1 MKRAFVTVSALA
13 FLLFAPVLAGINARM
28 LRQPDVSQT
37 QIAFV
42 YAGDIWLAPKTGGTA
57 VRLSSPAGE
66 ESFPKFSPDGSSLAY
81 SANYDGNVDIYV
93 VSVSGGLPKRV
104 THHPMSDRVLDWYP
118 DGKSLLFASP
128 MMAGRDRFNQLFKV
142 SREGGLPE
150 KLPVPYGE
158 FGSISPDGK
167 TLAFMP
173 ESQDFRT
180 WKRYRGGWAPDIWL
194 FDLQNLAARNITN
207 SPAGDAHPMW
217 SGKTIYFM
225 SDRGPELRNNLWAYE
240 PDSQKLHQVTQFAD
254 FDVRFPSIGPSEI
267 VFEGGGRLYLLDL
280 KKQKPQEVSIDV
292 VTDEASLKPRAEK
305 VVQLIQNLFISPTG
319 KRVAFEARGDIFTVP
334 AEHGPVINVTASS
347 GVAERY
353 PSWSPDGKW
362 LAYWSDRSGE
372 YELVVRPADGSGSE
386 QSLTT
391 LGPGF
396 RYGLYWS
403 PDSKKIAFV
412 DQAMRLW
419 IADRESKETK
429 QIDKAG
435 SLFHGSLQGF
445 RFSWSPDSRWLA
457 YDRDQDEL
465 GNRTTIFMY
474 DTQKGEKHKVT
485 SSYYDD
491 SSPVFDPEGKYLYY
505 LSNRSLRPVYGSF
518 DATFVYPNAMQIVA
532 VSLRSDVP
540 SPIAPQNDEETGK
553 EEKKKDEKKP
563 DDKKVEDTKDQ
574 PDAKPADAAKDA
586 AKDDEKKQAP
596 KPVEIEF
603 DGFEMRAVVLP
614 PEAGVYSGLLA
625 AEGKVLFVRRPRNGS
640 APSQKSTLCYFDLK
654 DRKEEVVIEEIDGY
668 QLSADKK
675 KIVVR
680 QSDSYGIIDLKPKQ
694 KIEKKLR
701 IAEMETVVDPRAEW
715 QQVFTDAWRFTR
727 DYFYDPNMHGVN
739 WNAIK
744 EQYGKLIEESVTRW
758 DVNFVLGE
766 MIAELNA
773 SHTYRGGGDEQRA
786 PERRAGLLGV
796 DWAFED
802 GAYRI
807 KHIVRG
813 AAWDI
818 EVRSPLAQP
827 GLGVKEGD
835 YVLAVNGLPLAASL
849 DPWAAL
855 EGLAEKTVVLTV
867 NSKPTAEGAK
877 KVLLKTLS
885 SEGELRQLEWI
896 ETSRK
901 RVEEATGGRVGYIY
915 VPSTGIDGQNELV
928 RQFAAQFDKEGLI
941 IDERFN
947 SGGQIPDRFVEL
959 LNRDPLSYWA
969 VRDGKDWQ
977 WPPSGNFGPKV
988 MLINGWSGSGGDC
1001 FPYFFRKAGLGP
1013 LIGTRTWGGLIGLS
1027 GSPSLVDGGMVT
1039 VPTFRM
1045 YSTDGGWF
1053 AEGHGVD
1060 PDIPVI
1066 NDPGEM
1072 AKGRDPQL
1080 ERAIQEVQ
1088 RLLKAKPFTPPKRP
1102 SYEDRSGRQ
1111 RPTD

>member
-1 MKRAFVTVSALA
+1 
-13 FLLFAPVLAGINARM
+13 
-28 LRQPDVSQT
+28 
-37 QIAFV
+37 V
-42 YAGDIWLAPKTGGTA
+42 YAGDIWLVPKTGGTA

-180 WKRYRGGWAPDIWL
+180 WKRYRGGWSPDIWL
-194 FDLQNLAARNITN
+194 FDLQSLAARNMTN

-240 PDSQKLHQVTQFAD
+240 PDSQKLRQVTQFAD

-267 VFEGGGRLYLLDL
+267 VFEAGGRLYLLDL
-280 KKQKPQEVSIDV
+280 KKQQPQEVNIDV
-292 VTDEASLKPRAEK
+292 VTDEASLKPRAGK

-334 AEHGPVINVTASS
+334 AEHGPVINLTASS

-391 LGPGF
+391 LGAGF
-396 RYGLYWS
+396 RYALYWS
-403 PDSKKIAFV
+403 PDSKKMAFV

-435 SLFHGSLQGF
+435 ALFHGSLQGF

-465 GNRTTIFMY
+465 GNRTTIFVY
-474 DTQKGEKHKVT
+474 DTQKSEKHKVT

-505 LSNRSLRPVYGSF
+505 LSNRSLRPVYGLF
-518 DATFVYPNAMQIVA
+518 DSTFVYPNATQIVA

-553 EEKKKDEKKP
+553 EEKKP
-563 DDKKVEDTKDQ
+563 DDKKVEDKKDEA
-574 PDAKPADAAKDA
+574 DAKPADAAKD
-586 AKDDEKKQAP
+586 DEKKKAA

-640 APSQKSTLCYFDLK
+640 TPREKSTLCYFDLK

-701 IAEMETVVDPRAEW
+701 TAEMETVVDPRAEW

-739 WNAIK
+739 WNAVK

-758 DVNFVLGE
+758 DINFVLGE

-773 SHTYRGGGDEQRA
+773 SHTYRGGGDEERG

-796 DWAFED
+796 DWSFED

-818 EVRSPLAQP
+818 EVRSPLAEP

-835 YVLAVNGLPLAASL
+835 YVLAVNGVPLTASL

-867 NSKPTAEGAK
+867 NSKPIAEGAK
-877 KVLLKTLS
+877 KVLAKTLS
-885 SEGELRQLEWI
+885 SESELRQLEWI

-947 SGGQIPDRFVEL
+947 SGGQIPDRFVEI

-1001 FPYFFRKAGLGP
+1001 FPYFFKKAGLGP

-1045 YSTDGGWF
+1045 YSTDGEWF

-1072 AKGRDPQL
+1072 ARGRDPQL

-1102 SYEDRSGRQ
+1102 PYEDR
-1111 RPTD
+1111 

>member
-1 MKRAFVTVSALA
+1 MRKTPFITLVALVLS
-13 FLLFAPVLAGINARM
+13 FLTQLQAGINARM

-42 YAGDIWLAPKTGGTA
+42 YAGDIWLVPKTGGTA

-81 SANYDGNVDIYV
+81 SANYDGNVDIYI
-93 VSVSGGLPKRV
+93 VSVSGGMPKRI
-104 THHPMSDRVLDWYP
+104 THHPMADRVLDWYP

-142 SREGGLPE
+142 SRDGGLPE

-194 FDLQNLAARNITN
+194 FDLQSLAAKNMTN
-207 SPAGDAHPMW
+207 SPAADAHPMW
-217 SGKTIYFM
+217 SGKMIYFM
-225 SDRGPELRNNLWAYE
+225 SDRGPELRNNIWAYE
-240 PDSQKLHQVTQFAD
+240 PDTQKMRQVTQFPD
-254 FDVRFPSIGPSEI
+254 FDVHFPSIGPGDI
-267 VFEGGGRLYLLDL
+267 VFEAGGRLYLLDL
-280 KKQKPQEVSIDV
+280 KKQKPQEVTIEV
-292 VTDEASLKPRAEK
+292 VTDEASLKSRPEK
-305 VVQLIQNLFISPTG
+305 VARLIENTFISPTG

-334 AEHGPVINVTASS
+334 AENGPIINLTTSS

-372 YELVVRPADGSGSE
+372 YELMVRPADGSGSE

-396 RYGLYWS
+396 RYALYWS
-403 PDSKKIAFV
+403 PDSKKIAFA

-419 IADRESKETK
+419 IAERESKQTK
-429 QIDKAG
+429 QIDKGGA
-435 SLFHGSLQGF
+435 LFHGALEGL

-465 GNRTTIFMY
+465 GNRSTIFVY
-474 DTQKGEKHKVT
+474 DSQKGEKHKVT

-505 LSNRSLRPVYGSF
+505 LSNRSLLPVYGSF
-518 DATFVYPNAMQIVA
+518 DGTFIYPNATQIVA

-540 SPIAPQNDEETGK
+540 SPIAPQNDEETVK
-553 EEKKKDEKKP
+553 EEKKADEKKA
-563 DDKKVEDTKDQ
+563 DDKKVDEKTDQ
-574 PDAKPADAAKDA
+574 PDTKPADAPKEG
-586 AKDDEKKQAP
+586 EKKAAP

-603 DGFEMRAVVLP
+603 DGFETRAVILP
-614 PEAGVYSGLLA
+614 PEAGVYSGLQP
-625 AEGKVLFVRRPRNGS
+625 AEGKVLFLRRPRNGS
-640 APSQKSTLCYFDLK
+640 LPRQKSTLCYFDLK

-668 QLSADKK
+668 QLSADGKK
-675 KIVVR
+675 AAVR
-680 QSDSYGIIDLKPKQ
+680 QSDSYAIIDLKPKQ

-701 IAEMETVVDPRAEW
+701 TAELESVIDPRAEW
-715 QQVFTDAWRFTR
+715 QQVFTDAWRLTR

-744 EQYGKLIEESVTRW
+744 EQYGKLINDCVTRW

-773 SHTYRGGGDEQRA
+773 SHTYRGGGDEERGRD
-786 PERRAGLLGV
+786 RRAGLLGC

-813 AAWDI
+813 GVWDI
-818 EVRSPLAQP
+818 GVRSPLAEP

-835 YVLAVNGLPLAASL
+835 YVLAVNGVPLEAST

-855 EGLAEKTVVLTV
+855 EGLADKTVVLSV
-867 NSKPTAEGAK
+867 NSKPTGEGAK
-877 KVLLKTLS
+877 KVLVKTLT
-885 SEGELRQLEWI
+885 SEGDLRQLEWI
-896 ETSRK
+896 EASRK

-928 RQFAAQFDKEGLI
+928 RQFAAQFDKQALI

-959 LNRDPLSYWA
+959 LNRKALSYWA

-1001 FPYFFRKAGLGP
+1001 FPYFFKKAGLGP

-1045 YSTDGGWF
+1045 YSTNGEWF

-1060 PDIPVI
+1060 PDIEVVD
-1066 NDPGEM
+1066 DPGEM

-1088 RLLKAKPFTPPKRP
+1088 RMLKEKPFTPPKRP
-1102 SYEDRSGRQ
+1102 QHEDRSGRPHH
-1111 RPTD
+1111 PTD

>member
-1 MKRAFVTVSALA
+1 MKRVKSLVVVSFILFVSTQVQ
-13 FLLFAPVLAGINARM
+13 AGISARM
-28 LRQPDVSQT
+28 LREPDVSQT

-42 YAGDIWLAPKTGGTA
+42 YAGDIWLAPKAGGTA

-66 ESFPKFSPDGSSLAY
+66 ESFPKFSPDGSLLAY
-81 SANYDGNVDIYV
+81 SADYDGNVDIYV
-93 VSVSGGLPKRV
+93 VAVSGGMPKRI
-104 THHPMSDRVLDWYP
+104 TDHPMADRVLDWYP

-142 SREGGLPE
+142 SRDGGLPE

-173 ESQDFRT
+173 ESHDFRT

-194 FDLQNLAARNITN
+194 FDLRSYAAKNMTN
-207 SPAGDAHPMW
+207 SPAIDGHPMW

-225 SDRGPELRNNLWAYE
+225 SDRGPELRNNIWAYE
-240 PDSQKLHQVTQFAD
+240 QDTGKMRQVTHFAD
-254 FDVRFPSIGPSEI
+254 FDIHFPSIGPNDI
-267 VFEGGGRLYLLDL
+267 VFEAGGRLYLLDL
-280 KKQKPQEVSIDV
+280 KKQKPQEVQIDV
-292 VTDEASLKPRAEK
+292 VTDEASLKPRSEK
-305 VVQLIQNLFISPTG
+305 VARLIANTFVSPTG
-319 KRVAFEARGDIFTVP
+319 KRMAFEARGDIFTVP
-334 AEHGPVINVTASS
+334 AENGPVINLTSS
-347 GVAERY
+347 GGVAERY
-353 PSWSPDGKW
+353 PSWSPDGEW

-372 YELVVRPADGSGSE
+372 YELTLRAANGSGSE

-391 LGPGF
+391 LGSGF
-396 RYGLYWS
+396 RYALHWS

-419 IADRESKETK
+419 VTDRESKQTK
-429 QIDKAG
+429 QIDKGGA
-435 SLFHGSLQGF
+435 LFQGALANF

-457 YDRDQDEL
+457 YSRDQDEL
-465 GNRTTIFMY
+465 GNRATIFVY
-474 DTQKGEKHKVT
+474 DTQKDEKHKVT

-491 SSPVFDPEGKYLYY
+491 SNPVFDPEGKYLYY

-518 DATFVYPNAMQIVA
+518 DSTFVYPNATQIVA

-540 SPIAPQNDEETGK
+540 SPIAPRDDEETVK
-553 EEKKKDEKKP
+553 DEKKADEKKP
-563 DDKKVEDTKDQ
+563 DEKKVSEKDQ
-574 PDAKPADAAKDA
+574 SDAQAAEAAKEG
-586 AKDDEKKQAP
+586 EKKAAP

-603 DGFEMRAVVLP
+603 EGFETRAVILP
-614 PEAGVYSGLLA
+614 PEAGVYSGLDA
-625 AEGKVLFVRRPRNGS
+625 AEGKVVFLRRPRAGS
-640 APSQKSTLCYFDLK
+640 VPKAKSALCYFDLK

-668 QLSADKK
+668 QLSGDGKK
-675 KIVVR
+675 AAVR
-680 QSDSYGIIDLKPKQ
+680 QSDSYAIIDLKPKQ

-701 IAEMETVVDPRAEW
+701 TEDLEETVDPRAEW
-715 QQVFTDAWRFTR
+715 QQIFTDAWRFMR

-739 WNAIK
+739 WTGIR
-744 EQYGKLIEESVTRW
+744 EQYGKLIKDCVTRW
-758 DVNFVLGE
+758 DVNYVLGE

-773 SHTYRGGGDEQRA
+773 SHTYRGGGDEEHGRD
-786 PERRAGLLGV
+786 RKAGLLGV
-796 DWAFED
+796 DWAFEN

-813 AAWDI
+813 GTWDI
-818 EVRSPLAQP
+818 GVRSPLAEP

-835 YVLAVNGLPLAASL
+835 YVLAVNGVPLDASR
-849 DPWAAL
+849 DPWAAM
-855 EGLAEKTVVLTV
+855 EGLAEKTVELSV
-867 NSKPTAEGAK
+867 NSKPAAEGARRIL
-877 KVLLKTLS
+877 VKTLS
-885 SEGELRQLEWI
+885 SEAELRQLEWI
-896 ETSRK
+896 EASRK

-915 VPSTGIDGQNELV
+915 VPNTGIDGQDELV
-928 RQFAAQFDKEGLI
+928 RQFAAQFDKQGLI

-959 LNRDPLSYWA
+959 LNRKPLSYWA
-969 VRDGKDWQ
+969 TRDGKDWQ
-977 WPPSGNFGPKV
+977 WPPSANFGPKV

-1001 FPYFFRKAGLGP
+1001 LPFYFKEAGVGP

-1027 GSPSLVDGGMVT
+1027 GSPSLIDGGMVT

-1045 YSTDGGWF
+1045 YSPGGKWF

-1060 PDIPVI
+1060 PDIEVVD
-1066 NDPGEM
+1066 DPGEM

-1088 RLLKAKPFTPPKRP
+1088 RMLKEKPFERPKRP
-1102 SYEDRSGRQ
+1102 PYEDRSGRS
-1111 RPTD
+1111 RPATN

>member
-1 MKRAFVTVSALA
+1 M
-13 FLLFAPVLAGINARM
+13 LLVLVFSLLAPVHGGISARM

-66 ESFPKFSPDGSSLAY
+66 ESFPKFSPDGSLIAY

-93 VSVSGGLPKRV
+93 VAVSGGMPKRL
-104 THHPMSDRVLDWYP
+104 TRHPSADRVLDWYP

-194 FDLQNLAARNITN
+194 FDLEKLVAKNMTS
-207 SPAGDAHPMW
+207 SPAIDAHPMW
-217 SGKTIYFM
+217 SGKSIYFM
-225 SDRGPELRNNLWAYE
+225 SDRGSELRNNLWAYD
-240 PDSQKLHQVTQFAD
+240 PNTQKLRQITQFAD
-254 FDVRFPSIGPSEI
+254 YDVRFPSIGPSDI
-267 VFEGGGRLYLLDL
+267 VFEAGGRLYLLDL
-280 KKQKPQEVSIDV
+280 KKQKPQEVIV
-292 VTDEASLKPRAEK
+292 EVITDGASLKPRAEK
-305 VVQLIQNLFISPTG
+305 VARLIDNPFISPTG
-319 KRVAFEARGDIFTVP
+319 KRVLFEARGDIFTVP
-334 AEHGPVINVTASS
+334 AENGPVVNLTASS

-372 YELVVRPADGSGSE
+372 YELMVRPADGSAAE

-391 LGPGF
+391 FGPGF
-396 RYGLYWS
+396 RHSLYWS
-403 PDSKKIAFV
+403 PDSKKVAFV
-412 DQAMRLW
+412 DQAMKLW
-419 IADRESKETK
+419 IVDRETRQAT

-435 SLFHGSLQGF
+435 ALFHGSLENF

-465 GNRTTIFMY
+465 GNRSTIFLY
-474 DTQKGEKHKVT
+474 DTQKGEKHKLT

-505 LSNRSLRPVYGSF
+505 LSNRSLQPAYSSF
-518 DATFVYPNAMQIVA
+518 DTSFIYANATQIIA

-540 SPIAPQNDEETGK
+540 SPIAPQNDEETAK
-553 EEKKKDEKKP
+553 EDKKADEKKEP
-563 DDKKVEDTKDQ
+563 AAG
-574 PDAKPADAAKDA
+574 PDAKAGEAAKEGDK
-586 AKDDEKKQAP
+586 KDQAP
-596 KPVEIEF
+596 KPVEIEL
-603 DGFEMRAVVLP
+603 DGFETRAVILP
-614 PEAGVYSGLLA
+614 PVAGVYGGLQA
-625 AEGKVLFVRRPRNGS
+625 VEGKVLFLRRPRTGS
-640 APSQKSTLCYFDLK
+640 PPRQKSTLCYFDFK

-668 QLSADKK
+668 QLAADGKK
-675 KIVVR
+675 AVVR
-680 QSDSYGIIDLKPKQ
+680 QSDSYAIIDVKPKQ

-701 IAEMETVVDPRAEW
+701 TAELESVVDPRAEW
-715 QQVFTDAWRFTR
+715 QQVFNDAWRFTR
-727 DYFYDPNMHGVN
+727 DYFYDPNMHGVD
-739 WNAIK
+739 WMAIK
-744 EQYGKLIEESVTRW
+744 EQYGSLIQDCVTRW

-773 SHTYRGGGDEQRA
+773 SHTYRGGGDEQRG
-786 PERRAGLLGV
+786 PDRRAGLLGV
-796 DWAFED
+796 DWAFEN

-807 KHIVRG
+807 KHILRG
-813 AAWDI
+813 GPWDI
-818 EVRSPLAQP
+818 SVRSPLAEP

-835 YVLAVNGLPLAASL
+835 YVLAVNGVPLDASI
-849 DPWAAL
+849 DPWVAL
-855 EGLAEKTVVLTV
+855 EGQAEKTVVLTV
-867 NSKPTAEGAK
+867 NGKPAAEGAR
-877 KVLLKTLS
+877 KVLVKTLS

-896 ETSRK
+896 EASRK
-901 RVEEATGGRVGYIY
+901 RVDEATGGRVGYIY

-928 RQFAAQFDKEGLI
+928 RQFAAQFEKEGLI

-947 SGGQIPDRFVEL
+947 SGGQIPDRFIEL
-959 LNRDPLSYWA
+959 LNRKALSYWA

-977 WPPSGNFGPKV
+977 WPPTGHFGPKA

-1001 FPYFFRKAGLGP
+1001 FPYYFKKAGLGP

-1027 GSPSLVDGGMVT
+1027 GSPSLIDGGMVT

-1045 YSTDGGWF
+1045 YSTSGEWF

-1060 PDIPVI
+1060 PDIEVI

-1088 RLLKAKPFTPPKRP
+1088 RMLKEKPFTPPKRP
-1102 SYEDRSGRQ
+1102 PYEDRSGRP